1 MVEPVEQARTRT
13 ALVLD
18 DEVQIGTVVCK
29 ALTAVGIST
38 SHFTDPLHFLLEVK
52 RSAPDIVI
60 LDLALGRSDAVDVI
74 RKLDVLRFPGS
85 VLLISGRD
93 EATLGEIERIG
104 RTHGLAMLPSLQKP
118 FRIDQ
123 LRARLQSPLSGRCE
137 PTARPKS
144 KIAGPAPLSPRA
156 TLAQALERNF
166 LEVWYQPKVDLRSLA
181 VCGAEALIRARH
193 PQRGVLPPEDIL
205 PPPGD
210 PLLKPLTLFVIR
222 KVISDWAVFA
232 ARGNSMKLSVNVPAS
247 ILSAPG
253 FVDFVRN
260 TLPADPAFP
269 GLIVEVTEDEVIRDM
284 SWIHEAATQLGIYNV
299 SISIDDFGS
308 GYAPLSRLKDLPF
321 REIKLDHG
329 FVANCAKDS
338 LKRSLCQT
346 VVDLAHCFKASACAE
361 GIETVEELRCLIDLG
376 FDTAQ
381 GFIFA
386 KPMPCNQFLEFV
398 AGPQSAASGAVS
410 SVAPRSAQA

>member
-1 MVEPVEQARTRT
+1 MRT

-18 DEVQIGTVVCK
+18 DEVQVGAVVCK
-29 ALTAVGIST
+29 ALTTVGIST
-38 SHFTDPLHFLLEVK
+38 RHFTEPLHFLLEVK
-52 RSAPDIVI
+52 RSAPDILI

-74 RKLDVLRFPGS
+74 RKLDVLRFPGT

-93 EATLGEIERIG
+93 EATLAEVERIG

-123 LRARLQSPLSGRCE
+123 LRARLQSPAAVSPE
-137 PTARPKS
+137 PPIEVKPK
-144 KIAGPAPLSPRA
+144 ATGPGPFDTRA
-156 TLAQALERNF
+156 ALAQALRQEF
-166 LEVWYQPKVDLRSLA
+166 LQVWYQPKVDLKSLA

-193 PQRGVLPPEDIL
+193 PQRGLLLPEEIL

-210 PLLKPLTLFVIR
+210 PLFKPLTLFVVR
-222 KVISDWAVFA
+222 KVIADWAVFA
-232 ARGNSMKLSVNVPAS
+232 ARGRPLKLSINVPAS
-247 ILSAPG
+247 ILGAPG

-260 TLPADPAFP
+260 ALPTDPNFP

-284 SWIHEAATQLGIYNV
+284 DWIHEVAAQLCLYNV
-299 SISIDDFGS
+299 SLSIDDFGS
-308 GYAPLSRLKDLPF
+308 GYASLSRLKDVPF
-321 REIKLDHG
+321 RELKLDRG
-329 FVANCAKDS
+329 FVTNCAADP

-386 KPMPCNQFLEFV
+386 KPMPCDQFLEFV
-398 AGPQSAASGAVS
+398 APPLSASPGAVS
-410 SVAPRSAQA
+410 PAGPGTVPRAAQA